1 MHGNEGIQLW
11 SQRVRPVSGSED
23 ARFSDRVTGNTATF
37 AKNAKI
43 LQIDIDPAEMNKN
56 IIIDQGVVR

>member
-1 MHGNEGIQLW
+1 MESVNAICLIVVG
-11 SQRVRPVSGSED
+11 
-23 ARFSDRVTGNTATF
+23 ARFSDRVTGNATKF

-56 IIIDQGVVR
+56 IMIDAGCCRRYAK